1 MLIKKLFV
9 SPTNSLVKLKFTQKA
24 SGATK
29 KKPRQK
35 IVVPKTNVT

>member
-29 KKPRQK
+29 KNLDKK
-35 IVVPKTNVT
+35 